1 MLRERRTARL
11 FSSRWCASRR
21 SSDCL
26 STSARLRG
34 WALFAFGLGALGCFK
49 PDDGREPPL
58 DRIYFPTGL
67 ALSPDGDRLYVAN
80 SDWDLQFNAG
90 SVQAYDASRLRELL
104 PRACNVDS
112 DCAGPDEIC
121 DSPANAAGAPLGMG
135 GTYWC
140 MDATT
145 RDVCRGRGVQ
155 SVGDR
160 LIQPG
165 LCGAV
170 ENRNP
175 ELLLESV
182 GIGAFATDLVY
193 RPSTVDGGRLFVP
206 VRSDATLH
214 WMDVPAGTT
223 PGSGRE
229 LECGQ
234 GTGRDCDANHRRG
247 DGPDEETPSGS
258 GLPIEPYAV
267 AASTDGETIVL
278 SHQTEGKISL
288 FTNDWAEGAEGGP
301 KLSYVLEDLGGR
313 PVHISAVPIPEIA
326 LLDRAPGGPRQ
337 LGYQPGYWVTFRG
350 SSFVQLLRYV
360 DRTDSPTGQPYLA
373 RAVVDALTTTLS
385 SDVRA
390 MASDDAARRGC
401 ESGCGA
407 DLNCLGECSRM
418 ALPVYLANRAPVS
431 STLSAP
437 GSLLIG
443 STASIR
449 RAAPSNDRLQISDLV
464 AIDDGPSRVSVGQ
477 IMDERGEPRRRV
489 FLTSFD
495 SNVVTIFDPEARV
508 VDARVP
514 VGRGPTAL
522 VVDDAHSIAYVA
534 HFTDSYIGVIDL
546 DARHASFGTLIL
558 ALGNP
563 SAPRGDDR

>member
-1 MLRERRTARL
+1 VSTAAPLR
-11 FSSRWCASRR
+11 RWVLVALG
-21 SSDCL
+21 L
-26 STSARLRG
+26 S
-34 WALFAFGLGALGCFK
+34 ALGCFK

-67 ALSPDGDRLYVAN
+67 ALSPNGDRLYVAN

-90 SVQAYDASRLRELL
+90 SVQVYDAARLRELL
-104 PRACNVDS
+104 PRACNADA
-112 DCAGPDEIC
+112 DCTGPDEIC
-121 DSPANAAGAPLGMG
+121 DTPANAAGTALGVG

-140 MDATT
+140 MDATS
-145 RDVCRGRGVQ
+145 RDVCRGLGVQ
-155 SVGDR
+155 SPGDR

-170 ENRNP
+170 ENRDP

-193 RPSTVDGGRLFVP
+193 RPSTLGGGRLFVP

-214 WMDVPAGTT
+214 WIDVPAGTA

-234 GTGRDCDANHRRG
+234 GTGRDCDGNHRRG
-247 DGPDEETPSGS
+247 DGANEEAPSGA

-267 AASTDGETIVL
+267 AASSDGETIVL

-288 FTNDWAEGAEGGP
+288 FINDWANGAEGGP
-301 KLSYVLEDLGGR
+301 KLSYILEDLGGR
-313 PVHISAVPIPEIA
+313 PVHVSAVPIPQIA

-350 SSFVQLLRYV
+350 SSFVQLLRYF
-360 DRTDSPTGQPYLA
+360 DEIDSPTGRPFLA
-373 RAVVDALTTTLS
+373 RAVVDAITTTLS
-385 SDVRA
+385 SDIRA
-390 MASDDAARRGC
+390 MASDDSARRAC
-401 ESGCGA
+401 EIGCGA
-407 DLNCLGECSRM
+407 ALDCLAECSHLPM
-418 ALPVYLANRAPVS
+418 PVYLANRAPITPS
-431 STLSAP
+431 PP

-443 STASIR
+443 STTSIR
-449 RAAPSNDRLQISDLV
+449 RAEPSNDRLQISDLV

-477 IMDERGEPRRRV
+477 IVDERGQPRRRV

-495 SNVVTIFDPEARV
+495 SNVITIYDPEARV

-522 VVDDAHSIAYVA
+522 VVDEAHAIAYVS

-546 DARHASFGTLIL
+546 DARHATFGTLIL

-563 SAPRGDDR
+563 TAPRGDDR

>member
-1 MLRERRTARL
+1 MSRERRTARL
-11 FSSRWCASRR
+11 STSRSHASRCSSDR
-21 SSDCL
+21 SSTAAPLRLALVALGL
-26 STSARLRG
+26 S
-34 WALFAFGLGALGCFK
+34 ALGCFK

-90 SVQAYDASRLRELL
+90 SVQVYDAARLRELL
-104 PRACNVDS
+104 PRACSADA
-112 DCAGPDEIC
+112 DCTGPDEIC
-121 DSPANAAGAPLGMG
+121 DTPANAAGAQQGVG

-140 MDATT
+140 MNATS
-145 RDVCRGRGVQ
+145 RDVCRGLGVQ
-155 SVGDR
+155 SAGDR

-175 ELLLESV
+175 ELLLDSV

-193 RPSTVDGGRLFVP
+193 RPSTLGGGRLFVP

-214 WMDVPAGTT
+214 WLDVPAGTM
-223 PGSGRE
+223 PGTGRE

-247 DGPDEETPSGS
+247 DGANEETPSGS

-288 FTNDWAEGAEGGP
+288 FTNDWAGGADGGP
-301 KLSYVLEDLGGR
+301 QLSYILEDLGGR
-313 PVHISAVPIPEIA
+313 PVHISAVPIPQIA

-350 SSFVQLLRYV
+350 SSFVQLLRYFDAV
-360 DRTDSPTGQPYLA
+360 DSPTGQPFLG
-373 RAVVDALTTTLS
+373 RAVVDAITTTLS

-390 MASDDAARRGC
+390 MASDDSGRRAC
-401 ESGCGA
+401 ETGCGSA
-407 DLNCLGECSRM
+407 LDCLAQCSQLP
-418 ALPVYLANRAPVS
+418 LPVYLANRAPVS
-431 STLSAP
+431 LSAP

-443 STASIR
+443 STMSTR
-449 RAAPSNDRLQISDLV
+449 RAEPSNDRLQISDLV

-477 IMDERGEPRRRV
+477 ILDERGEPRRRV

-495 SNVVTIFDPEARV
+495 SNVITIFDPEARV
-508 VDARVP
+508 IDARVP
-514 VGRGPTAL
+514 VGRGPSAL
-522 VVDDAHSIAYVA
+522 VVDEAHAIAYVS
-534 HFTDSYIGVIDL
+534 HFTDSYIGVLDL

-558 ALGNP
+558 ALGEP
-563 SAPRGDDR
+563 TAPRGDDR

>member
-1 MLRERRTARL
+1 
-11 FSSRWCASRR
+11 
-21 SSDCL
+21 
-26 STSARLRG
+26 
-34 WALFAFGLGALGCFK
+34 LGCFK

-67 ALSPDGDRLYVAN
+67 ALSTDGDRLYVAN

-112 DCAGPDEIC
+112 DCTGPDEIC
-121 DSPANAAGAPLGMG
+121 DTPANADGASLGVG

-145 RDVCRGRGVQ
+145 RDVCRGLGVQ

-170 ENRNP
+170 DNRNP
-175 ELLLESV
+175 ELQVASV
-182 GIGAFATDLVY
+182 GIGAFATDLIY
-193 RPSTVDGGRLFVP
+193 RPSTVEGGRLFVP

-214 WMDVPAGTT
+214 WLDVPAGAIA
-223 PGSGRE
+223 GSGRE

-247 DGPDEETPSGS
+247 DGANEETPSGS

-278 SHQTEGKISL
+278 SHQTEGKVSL
-288 FTNDWAEGAEGGP
+288 FTNEWAAGAEGGP
-301 KLSYVLEDLGGR
+301 KLSYVLENLGGR
-313 PVHISAVPIPEIA
+313 PVHISAVPIPLVA

-350 SSFVQLLRYV
+350 SSFVQLLRYF
-360 DRTDSPTGQPYLA
+360 DQSDSPTGQPFLE
-373 RAVVDALTTTLS
+373 RAVVDAITTTLS

-390 MASDDAARRGC
+390 MAIDDAARRAC
-401 ESGCGA
+401 ELGCGT

-418 ALPVYLANRAPVS
+418 PLPVYLANRAPVS
-431 STLSAP
+431 TSLSAP

-443 STASIR
+443 STTSIR
-449 RAAPSNDRLQISDLV
+449 RAEPSNDRLLISDLV

-477 IMDERGEPRRRV
+477 IRDERGQPRRRV

-522 VVDDAHSIAYVA
+522 VVDDAHSLAYVA

-563 SAPRGDDR
+563 TAPRGDDR

>member
-1 MLRERRTARL
+1 VLG
-11 FSSRWCASRR
+11 
-21 SSDCL
+21 L
-26 STSARLRG
+26 SG
-34 WALFAFGLGALGCFK
+34 LGCFK

-90 SVQAYDASRLRELL
+90 SVQVYDAARLRELL
-104 PRACNVDS
+104 PRACNVDT
-112 DCAGPDEIC
+112 DCSGPDEIC
-121 DSPANAAGAPLGMG
+121 DTPANADGAALGVG

-140 MDATT
+140 MNATS
-145 RDVCRGRGVQ
+145 RDVCRGLGVQ
-155 SVGDR
+155 SAGDR

-170 ENRNP
+170 ENRNL
-175 ELLLESV
+175 ELLLDSV
-182 GIGAFATDLVY
+182 GIGAFATDLIY
-193 RPSTVDGGRLFVP
+193 RPSSAGGGRLFVP

-214 WMDVPAGTT
+214 WIDVPAGTA
-223 PGSGRE
+223 PGSVPGSSVSGSGRE

-247 DGPDEETPSGS
+247 DGANEETPSGS

-278 SHQTEGKISL
+278 SHQTEGKVSL
-288 FTNDWAEGAEGGP
+288 FTNDWADGAAGGP
-301 KLSYVLEDLGGR
+301 KLSYILEDLGGR
-313 PVHISAVPIPEIA
+313 PVHISAVPIPQVA

-337 LGYQPGYWVTFRG
+337 LGYQPGFWVTFRG
-350 SSFVQLLRYV
+350 SSFVQLLRYF
-360 DRTDSPTGQPYLA
+360 DEIDSPTGQPFLE
-373 RAVVDALTTTLS
+373 RAVVDVITTTLS

-390 MASDDAARRGC
+390 MASDDAARRAC
-401 ESGCGA
+401 ETGCGA
-407 DLNCLGECSRM
+407 DLDCLGECSRM
-418 ALPVYLANRAPVS
+418 SMPVYLANRAPVS
-431 STLSAP
+431 ASLSAP

-443 STASIR
+443 STRSTR
-449 RAAPSNDRLQISDLV
+449 RAEPSNDLLQISDLV

-477 IMDERGEPRRRV
+477 ILDERGEPRRRV

-495 SNVVTIFDPEARV
+495 SNVITIYDPEARV
-508 VDARVP
+508 IDARVP

-522 VVDDAHSIAYVA
+522 TVDEAHSIAYVS

-563 SAPRGDDR
+563 TAPRGDDR

>member
-1 MLRERRTARL
+1 MSRERRTARL
-11 FSSRWCASRR
+11 SWSRSHASRCWSDR
-21 SSDCL
+21 SSSAAPLRLALVALGL
-26 STSARLRG
+26 S
-34 WALFAFGLGALGCFK
+34 ALGCFK

-90 SVQAYDASRLRELL
+90 SVQVYDAARLRELL
-104 PRACNVDS
+104 PRACSADA
-112 DCAGPDEIC
+112 DCTGPDEIC
-121 DSPANAAGAPLGMG
+121 DTPANAAGAQQGVG

-140 MDATT
+140 VNATSG
-145 RDVCRGRGVQ
+145 DVCRGLGVQ
-155 SVGDR
+155 SAGDR

-175 ELLLESV
+175 ELLLDSV

-193 RPSTVDGGRLFVP
+193 RPSPLGGGRLFVP

-214 WMDVPAGTT
+214 WLDVPAGTL
-223 PGSGRE
+223 PGTGRE

-234 GTGRDCDANHRRG
+234 GTGRNCDANHRRG
-247 DGPDEETPSGS
+247 DGANEETPSGS

-288 FTNDWAEGAEGGP
+288 FTNDWAGGADGGP
-301 KLSYVLEDLGGR
+301 QLSYILEDLGGR
-313 PVHISAVPIPEIA
+313 PVHISAVPIPQIA

-350 SSFVQLLRYV
+350 SSFVQLLRYF
-360 DRTDSPTGQPYLA
+360 DTIDSPTGQPFLG
-373 RAVVDALTTTLS
+373 RAVVDAITTTLS

-390 MASDDAARRGC
+390 MASDDSARRAC
-401 ESGCGA
+401 ETGCGSA
-407 DLNCLGECSRM
+407 LDCLAQCSQLP
-418 ALPVYLANRAPVS
+418 LPVYLANRAPVS
-431 STLSAP
+431 LSAP

-443 STASIR
+443 STMSTR
-449 RAAPSNDRLQISDLV
+449 RAEPSNDRLQISDLV

-477 IMDERGEPRRRV
+477 ILDERGEPRRRV

-495 SNVVTIFDPEARV
+495 SNVITIFDPEARMI
-508 VDARVP
+508 DARVP
-514 VGRGPTAL
+514 VGRGPSAL
-522 VVDDAHSIAYVA
+522 VVDEAHAIAYVS

-558 ALGNP
+558 ALGDP
-563 SAPRGDDR
+563 TAPRGDDR